1 MVVTRENNEIV
12 IRIPESEVG
21 LDVKEL
27 QALLDFIVYR
37 QVVTKSTATQEE
49 IDNLSREVN
58 KSWWEENKTRFLS
71 E

>member
-37 QVVTKSTATQEE
+37 QIVTKSTATQEE